1 MKQLLI
7 IGLLPLLVAGC
18 LSPAERFE
26 RDRKYASNECRKI
39 GYKVGSTEY
48 KQCIERGIN
57 NKREAQRRAAA
68 AAGEILRKQEEAR
81 QRQFEQHRLLNR
93 TCRTTY
99 HGNTATTRCN

>member
-18 LSPAERFE
+18 LKTPQERWQE
-26 RDRKYASNECRKI
+26 ARNSSATECRKI
-39 GYKVGSTEY
+39 GYKVGSVEY

-57 NKREAQRRAAA
+57 NRREARERQLKEFYAAS
-68 AAGEILRKQEEAR
+68 ERRKQ
-81 QRQFEQHRLLNR
+81 QNK
-93 TCRTTY
+93 TCHTTY